1 MGDVTLVTVR
11 KCGGSQSP
19 LAGLSE
25 SMVTT
30 GIPVLVG
37 TAVEVAVPDGPA
49 LDDVADAGVDEVGV
63 DVTGVVEVVLD
74 TAVVDVVVDATTE
87 VSGTLRGAVS
97 SGATCHVGVG
107 GITTVGTTIEV

>member
-1 MGDVTLVTVR
+1 M
-11 KCGGSQSP
+11 SQSP
-19 LAGLSE
+19 LDGRSE

-30 GIPVLVG
+30 GIPVPVG
-37 TAVEVAVPDGPA
+37 TVVEVTVPDGRA
-49 LDDVADAGVDEVGV
+49 LDGVADAGVDEAGV
-63 DVTGVVEVVLD
+63 DDTAVVELVLD
-74 TAVVDVVVDATTE
+74 TAVVDVVVDATTD

>member
-1 MGDVTLVTVR
+1 
-11 KCGGSQSP
+11 
-19 LAGLSE
+19 
-25 SMVTT
+25 MVTT

-37 TAVEVAVPDGPA
+37 TVVDVAVPDGRV
-49 LDDVADAGVDEVGV
+49 LDGVADAGVDEAGV
-63 DVTGVVEVVLD
+63 DDTGVVELELD
-74 TAVVDVVVDATTE
+74 SVVVDVVVDSTTE